1 MGKKEKR
8 GFDLRRKMILMALS
22 GIVMIAL
29 LSVSMTLILIRSVD
43 SYSFFLY
50 TVSGKTYRLNQ
61 INLNLNIS
69 QNKIRAFL
77 MELDQNE
84 FYQFRDRVRAM
95 EDLVEEIA
103 AFDDEIFRYLDSR
116 EYLDTTD
123 GVRSELL
130 RLIGEMRA
138 SGENVFQLQS
148 ERGLAENSGMRGQL
162 NRITESLAVEMDKT
176 ESFRIL
182 DAFEKAR
189 VLELN
194 FLLRGNTDF
203 IEPFREQLDILKGL
217 VTEGS
222 EAGNLIN
229 RYSIAFLDLAQSEAA
244 IEEAIANLSSV
255 NSRLDRALKEEIERM
270 DNFLAEQKAM
280 LSQSNR
286 RNVINIL
293 VLALSVVILEL
304 FVALL
309 VLRSIS
315 LPMKFIMEET
325 VRLETGDLRA
335 DINYKKNDE
344 MGRVSRSINGAVG
357 AFRQLISRAQT
368 VSEQSIDL
376 TSSIVA
382 TASETAAATT
392 EINAN
397 INSINQKTNMLLG
410 QVDNSSKATGDIL
423 EVINRFKD
431 SVHTQ
436 TASVEEASTA
446 IEQMISTIRSVA
458 QIAQERGRAAE
469 NLNKVTE
476 SGENQ
481 INNTNRMIGE
491 VAQIAEDI
499 QNITKIIN
507 GIASQTNLL
516 AMNAAI
522 EAAHAGDVGR
532 GFAVVA
538 DEIRKL
544 AESSSVNAKQIN
556 TLLKEAGMRIASAS
570 EASGESI
577 SSFQDVKSE
586 VDIFLRSLSEIAAS
600 MSEMSIGSQEILKS
614 TAHLSQSM
622 TEISDET
629 EEIVS
634 DVNNI
639 GGSMDS
645 VSRLTSETTNGISE
659 IKLAIQEIDKS
670 IIDLNEKCVENEEL
684 MAKMN
689 NNLKEFRI

>member
-1 MGKKEKR
+1 MSKMEKR
-8 GFDLRRKMILMALS
+8 GFDLRRKMILMVIS
-22 GIVMIAL
+22 GILMISII
-29 LSVSMTLILIRSVD
+29 SVSMTLILIRTVD
-43 SYSFFLY
+43 SYSFFLN
-50 TVSGKTYRLNQ
+50 TISGKTYNLNQ
-61 INLNLNIS
+61 INLKLNVS

-84 FYQFRDRVRAM
+84 FYLVRDQIRAM
-95 EDLVEEIA
+95 EDLVEEISV
-103 AFDDEIFRYLDSR
+103 FDQQIYGYLDDR
-116 EYLDTTD
+116 EFLDSTAE
-123 GVRSELL
+123 VRSGLL
-130 RLIGEMRA
+130 EQIGELKTA
-138 SGENVFQLQS
+138 AEKVFQLQS

-162 NRITESLAVEMDKT
+162 NRITAALNVEMNKSQ
-176 ESFRIL
+176 SFQVL
-182 DAFEKAR
+182 EAFEKTR

-194 FLLRGNTDF
+194 YLLRGNTDF
-203 IEPFREQLDILKGL
+203 IAPFREQLTELKNML
-217 VTEGS
+217 PADTET
-222 EAGNLIN
+222 AVLLN
-229 RYSIAFLDLAQSEAA
+229 RYSIAFLDLTESEAA
-244 IEEAIANLSSV
+244 IVKAIADLASV
-255 NSRLDRALKEEIERM
+255 NTKLDSTLNDEIERM
-270 DNFLAEQKAM
+270 DNFLVEQKTL
-280 LSQSNR
+280 LSASNT
-286 RNVINIL
+286 RNVVNIL
-293 VLALSVVILEL
+293 ITAIAVVLLEL
-304 FVALL
+304 IIAVII
-309 VLRSIS
+309 LRSIS
-315 LPMKFIMEET
+315 VPMKFIMDET
-325 VRLETGDLRA
+325 ARLETGDLRA
-335 DINYKKNDE
+335 DIDYRKKDE
-344 MGRVSRSINGAVG
+344 MGRVSRSINGAIG
-357 AFRQLISRAQT
+357 AFRQLISRAQN
-368 VSEQSIDL
+368 VSEQSVDL

-397 INSINQKTNMLLG
+397 INSINKKTNMLLE
-410 QVDNSSKATGDIL
+410 QVDNSSKATADIFQ
-423 EVINRFKD
+423 VINRFKE

-436 TASVEEASTA
+436 TASVEEATTA
-446 IEQMISTIRSVA
+446 IEQMISTIQSVA
-458 QIAQERGRAAE
+458 QIAQERGKAAE

-476 SGENQ
+476 NGESQ

-556 TLLKEAGMRIASAS
+556 TLLKEAGMRIGSAS
-570 EASGESI
+570 EASSESI

-586 VDIFLRSLSEIAAS
+586 VDVFLHSLSEIAAS

-622 TEISDET
+622 TDISDET

-639 GGSMDS
+639 SGSMES
-645 VSRLTSETTNGISE
+645 VNRLTNETTNGISE
-659 IKLAIQEIDKS
+659 IQLAIEEIDKS
-670 IIDLNEKCVENEEL
+670 IVDLNDKCVENEEL
-684 MAKMN
+684 MSKMN
-689 NNLKEFRI
+689 SNLKEFQI